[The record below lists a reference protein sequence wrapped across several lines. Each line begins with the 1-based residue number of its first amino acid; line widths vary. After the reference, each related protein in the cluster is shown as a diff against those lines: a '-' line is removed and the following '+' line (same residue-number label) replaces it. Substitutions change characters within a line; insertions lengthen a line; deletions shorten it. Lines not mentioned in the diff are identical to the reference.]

1 MLLDLRQAPGEFTLV
16 PFWFWNDELSE
27 PELLRQIADFAA
39 HGVQGFVIHP
49 RVGLPRSIGWLSE
62 RMLYFMRVVIE
73 EAARR
78 QMVVFL
84 YDEGMYPSGS
94 SSGQVVAA
102 NPIFHCR
109 GLLPIELA
117 EGVDSPVLPA
127 GSNLIATVRRPNGQ
141 RIAVVDAP
149 SSGSHIRGLH
159 YLADDAI
166 AEDCPP
172 AADLLNPA
180 AVACFIRLVY
190 QRFYDEFGAHF
201 GKTIRAIFTDEPNLL
216 GRGAAG
222 KFRPGTAGILEHVNR
237 LLGYDFTPH
246 LPTLWFAD
254 EPSAERY
261 RADYWEAV
269 HRRLD
274 ETYYAPLRD
283 WCAAHGVALCGHPDR
298 SEAIGRLRYF
308 QMPGQDLVWR
318 YVEPD
323 QPSALEGEHATMAKC
338 SSSAMIH
345 GGRRRNGNEFCGAY
359 GHQLTFAEMK
369 WLADWC
375 LVRGVN
381 LLIPH
386 AFYYSV
392 RGQRLNERPPDVGPH
407 SSWWGEFKSFA
418 DYCRWLCWLN
428 TDSRHICQVA
438 ILGES
443 NYLPWRAAKVCQQHQ
458 RDFNYLEARDLWEGA
473 TVDGDGIHLAGMCY
487 RALVLDDVRR
497 ISPQAVPILERLRRA
512 GRLIEVANDA
522 VVAAIDRLVPVDL
535 RVEPAQPNLRCRHV
549 AKDGADYYLLFNES
563 REPMRFGVVLAAK
576 GETWLLDPYR
586 GEQAIINPAAPLEL
600 GGYETRVL
608 RVATQRA

>member
-1 MLLDLRQAPGEFTLV
+1 MINNPPREFTLV
-16 PFWFWNDELSE
+16 PFWFWNDELNE
-27 PELLRQIADFAA
+27 AELLRQIADFAA
-39 HGVQGFVIHP
+39 HGVHGFVIHM
-49 RVGLPRSIGWLSE
+49 RVGLPRSIGWMSD
-62 RMLYFMRVVIE
+62 RMLHCMRVVIE

-94 SSGQVVAA
+94 SCGQVVAA
-102 NPIFHCR
+102 NPTFRCR
-109 GLLPIELA
+109 GLTVA
-117 EGVDSPVLPA
+117 GNAKLPA
-127 GSNLIATVRRPNGQ
+127 DQHLVAVVTRQNGESL
-141 RIAVVDAP
+141 RIVDAP
-149 SSGSHIRGLH
+149 SLSSHIRGLH
-159 YLADDAI
+159 YLADDGKG
-166 AEDCPP
+166 EDCPP
-172 AADLLNPA
+172 AADLLNPD

-190 QRFYDEFGAHF
+190 QRFYDEFSAHF

-216 GRGAAG
+216 GRGATRG
-222 KFRPGTAGILEHVNR
+222 VKPGTTGILAHINR

-246 LPTLWFAD
+246 LPALWFDD
-254 EPSAERY
+254 EPEVERY
-261 RADYWEAV
+261 RADYMEAV
-269 HRRLD
+269 DRRLD
-274 ETYYAPLRD
+274 ETYYRPLHD
-283 WCAAHGVALCGHPDR
+283 WCEAHGVALCGHPDR

-323 QPSALEGEHATMAKC
+323 KPSALEGEHATMAKC

-392 RGQRLNERPPDVGPH
+392 RGPRVNERPTDVGPH
-407 SSWWGEFKSFA
+407 SAWWDQFKPFA

-428 TDSRHICQVA
+428 TDCRHICHVA

-443 NYLPWRAAKVCQQHQ
+443 NHLPWRAAKVCQEHQ
-458 RDFNYLEARDLWEGA
+458 RDFNYLEARDLLEVA
-473 TVDGDGIHLAGMCY
+473 KVDDDGIHLAGMCY
-487 RALVLDDVRR
+487 RALVVDGVRPR
-497 ISPQAVPILERLRRA
+497 LPAAVPVLERLRGM
-512 GRLIEVANDA
+512 GRLIEVANDEL
-522 VVAAIDRLVPVDL
+522 VAAIDQLVSVDV
-535 RVEPAQPNLRCRHV
+535 RVAPAQPNLRYRHV
-549 AKDGADYYLLFNES
+549 VKDGIDYYLLFNEG
-563 REPMRFGVVLAAK
+563 REPMRFTIAVAAQ
-576 GETWLLDPYR
+576 GAMWLVDPYR
-586 GEQAIINPAAPLEL
+586 DAQVAFNSSMPVEL

-608 RVATQRA
+608 RVAS

>member
-1 MLLDLRQAPGEFTLV
+1 MLFDLSQSHREFTLV
-16 PFWFWNDELSE
+16 PFWFWNDELNE
-27 PELLRQIADFAA
+27 AELLRQIADFEA
-39 HGVQGFVIHP
+39 HGVHGFVIHM
-49 RVGLPRSIGWLSE
+49 RVGLPRSIGWMSD
-62 RMLYFMRVVIE
+62 RMLHFMRVVIE

-94 SSGQVVAA
+94 SCGQVVES
-102 NPIFHCR
+102 NPVFRCR
-109 GLLPIELA
+109 GLMLAGNAELP
-117 EGVDSPVLPA
+117 VDQHLVA
-127 GSNLIATVRRPNGQ
+127 DVRRQNGESV
-141 RIAVVDAP
+141 RIVDAP
-149 SSGSHIRGLH
+149 SISSHIRGLH
-159 YLADDAI
+159 YLADDGN

-172 AADLLNPA
+172 AADLLNPD

-216 GRGAAG
+216 GRGPAAG
-222 KFRPGTAGILEHVNR
+222 FKPGTTGVLDRINL

-246 LPTLWFAD
+246 LPALWFDD
-254 EPSAERY
+254 EPDAERY
-261 RADYWEAV
+261 RADYKRAV
-269 HRRLD
+269 QQRLD
-274 ETYYAPLRD
+274 ETYYRPLHD
-283 WCAAHGVALCGHPDR
+283 WCEAHGVALCGHPDR

-323 QPSALEGEHATMAKC
+323 KTTALEGEHATMAKC

-359 GHQLTFAEMK
+359 GQQLTFAEMK

-392 RGQRLNERPPDVGPH
+392 RGPRVDERPPDVGPH
-407 SSWWGEFKSFA
+407 SPWWDTFKPFA

-428 TDSRHICQVA
+428 TDCRHICHVA

-443 NYLPWRAAKVCQQHQ
+443 DSLPWRAAKVCQQHQ
-458 RDFNYLEARDLWEGA
+458 RDFNYLEVRDLWETA
-473 TVDGDGIHLAGMCY
+473 TVDDAGIHIAGMCY
-487 RALVLDDVRR
+487 LALILDDVRR
-497 ISPQAVPILERLRRA
+497 LPPAALPVLEYLRAA
-512 GRLIEVANDA
+512 GRLIEMVNDEL
-522 VVAAIDRLVPVDL
+522 VAAIDRLVPVDL
-535 RVEPAQPNLRCRHV
+535 RVAPAQLNLRYRHV
-549 AKDGADYYLLFNES
+549 VKDGADYYMLFNEGCA
-563 REPMRFGVVLAAK
+563 PMRFTIEVSAG
-576 GETWLLDPYR
+576 GEMWLLDPFR
-586 GEQAIINPAAPLEL
+586 GEQEALKPSIPVEL
-600 GGYETRVL
+600 SGYETRVL
-608 RVATQRA
+608 RVVS